1 MDAPIFNRWSFTVTW
16 VVRIV
21 LVLPIVQLGKHI
33 LELLRDGQTDVSS
46 VLQQRQS
53 LISFLLVNF
62 SRRDSV
68 IIESFDTQY
77 SLSNSSGIQKSAQP
91 TDFSVR

>member
-1 MDAPIFNRWSFTVTW
+1 MLGGKGRFTRSLMGLILLDFLAP
-16 VVRIV
+16 
-21 LVLPIVQLGKHI
+21 VQLGKHI